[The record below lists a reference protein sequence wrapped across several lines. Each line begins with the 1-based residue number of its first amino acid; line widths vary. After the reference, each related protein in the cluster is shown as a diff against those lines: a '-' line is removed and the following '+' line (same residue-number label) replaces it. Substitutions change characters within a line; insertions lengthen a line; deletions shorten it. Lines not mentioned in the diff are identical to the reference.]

1 MRSIWSRWIGTD
13 KCWNIKWVRSVGIG
27 KEEFCKYKGTMV
39 LNETC
44 NLPLTSCKH
53 EKYLVSMNRDRR
65 VLKSEASKQ
74 ASIPYGTSALPWIL
88 ARLMPICDAM
98 CTNRFW
104 VQIALT
110 VFISRW
116 DSLEIYEVFHGDWNI
131 DGLIDR
137 FRVILEVCGSIWI
150 AFDVHWS
157 CAGASWDRRCGD
169 EIAGWRSLEPWTWH
183 RAHLHSRPHGG
194 T

>member
-1 MRSIWSRWIGTD
+1 MRSIWSRWTGTD
-13 KCWNIKWVRSVGIG
+13 ECWNR
-27 KEEFCKYKGTMV
+27 
-39 LNETC
+39 
-44 NLPLTSCKH
+44 
-53 EKYLVSMNRDRR
+53 
-65 VLKSEASKQ
+65 KQ

-150 AFDVHWS
+150 AFDVHW

-183 RAHLHSRPHGG
+183 RAHIHSRPHGG
-194 T
+194 TYFLTDQTKWSYEQNFQT